1 CFKILIFLSTNC
13 GTVYSLN
20 AATVFLCPPYS
31 LAIRGSYAV
40 AFINLCFK
48 ILIFLSTNCGTVY
61 SLNAA
66 TVFLC
71 PPYSLAIRGSYTV
84 AHLV

>member
-1 CFKILIFLSTNC
+1 
-13 GTVYSLN
+13 
-20 AATVFLCPPYS
+20 
-31 LAIRGSYAV
+31 SYAV

-71 PPYSLAIRGSYTV
+71 PPYSLAIRGSYAV
-84 AHLV
+84 AFKFTLLKLLIFPSTKYDIFLLFILQL